1 MAAVLPST
9 LSAFLQP
16 GRAAG
21 PARFG
26 PAKAGGL
33 MVFWGNY
40 KVGRGNFKVWGGDLG
55 GGVAAIRGASIGRVS
70 IIRYDYPLFII
81 RM

>member
-1 MAAVLPST
+1 MVAALPST
-9 LSAFLQP
+9 LSALLHP

-40 KVGRGNFKVWGGDLG
+40 KVGRGNFKVWVGFGG
-55 GGVAAIRGASIGRVS
+55 
-70 IIRYDYPLFII
+70 
-81 RM
+81 

>member
-1 MAAVLPST
+1 MAAVLQST

-33 MVFWGNY
+33 IVFWGNY
-40 KVGRGNFKVWGGDLG
+40 KVGRGNFKVWGDSKVWGEAFGIEEGQEKTTCTTKINRL
-55 GGVAAIRGASIGRVS
+55 
-70 IIRYDYPLFII
+70 Y
-81 RM
+81 